1 MENLYITNYTP
12 HLGILIAFLTV
23 FPIVL
28 NIFVVKDRKWNKKQ
42 NIFKFVLNI
51 FKYILLLVIVG
62 ILCIN
67 KDLMNIAN
75 ANFIMGVMMFFY
87 ILYYELY
94 IKFLIS
100 GRKEENYYRPYLK
113 IKIPM
118 QICMSMGII
127 FASIWSKNILLMIF
141 SIIFGILHIYT
152 SYVYFIENYKKNEK
166 NNKIENIK

>member
-1 MENLYITNYTP
+1 MENLYVINYTP
-12 HLGILIAFLTV
+12 HLGILIAFLTI
-23 FPIVL
+23 FPIFL
-28 NIFVVKDRKWNKKQ
+28 NILVVKDRKENKNQ
-42 NIFKFVLNI
+42 NLFQSVLII

-67 KDLMNIAN
+67 KDLMNIVN

-118 QICMSMGII
+118 QICMSMGVV
-127 FASIWSKNILLMIF
+127 FASIWSKNILLIIF
-141 SIIFGILHIYT
+141 STIFGILHVYT
-152 SYVYFIENYKKNEK
+152 SYVYFIENYKKTK
-166 NNKIENIK
+166 K